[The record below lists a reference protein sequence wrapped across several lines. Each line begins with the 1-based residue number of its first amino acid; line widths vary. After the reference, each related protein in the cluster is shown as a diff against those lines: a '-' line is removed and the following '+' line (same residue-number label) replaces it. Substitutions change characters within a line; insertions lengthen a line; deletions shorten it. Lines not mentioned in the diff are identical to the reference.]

1 MSTGDR
7 LSDGGMSRRAFLGA
21 GAAGGAALLLGA
33 CGGSDSSGGGG
44 NVTINAL
51 HQQQAGYSAQDIA
64 GMTAAFEKAHPNI
77 KVKNTLVAY
86 EALHDK
92 IVAAAPAG
100 SFDVVLM
107 DCIWPAEFGSKHIV
121 ADITDRVNTLAGRD
135 DIFPGA
141 IQTAL
146 YKGRYYGMPWLLD
159 TKYLFYNTEMLQKAG
174 VSPNDLATWDGVKAA
189 AQKLVDKGV
198 VKHPYIGSWSQAEA
212 VVCDYATL
220 LGAFGGSFLDPS
232 GKPAFNTGGGVQAL
246 QFMADLRKSGL
257 ANPASTESLEED
269 VRKIF
274 SQGEA
279 AMAPNWTYMFN
290 LANDPKESKV
300 SGNVAIR
307 HTPTGP
313 GGKAPGVNGA
323 SALAITS
330 GSQHQDQA
338 WEYVKFLTSKSTQD
352 DFAKSSLPIWKSSYD
367 EAKVQQAGGEKV
379 VATAKTQ
386 LPDMILRPQVPNYN
400 SASQKLQVEIQNA
413 LLGKK
418 SPQQALND
426 AAKAFAT

>member
-33 CGGSDSSGGGG
+33 CGGSDSGSGGG

-121 ADITDRVNTLAGRD
+121 ADITDRVNTLQGRD

-146 YKGRYYGMPWLLD
+146 YKGKYYGMPWLLD
-159 TKYLFYNTEMLQKAG
+159 TKYLFYNTEMLDKAG
-174 VSPNDLATWDGVKAA
+174 VSPDDLATWDGVKAA

-220 LGAFGGSFLDPS
+220 VRAFGGSFLDPS

-246 QFMADLRKSGL
+246 
-257 ANPASTESLEED
+257 
-269 VRKIF
+269 
-274 SQGEA
+274 
-279 AMAPNWTYMFN
+279 
-290 LANDPKESKV
+290 
-300 SGNVAIR
+300 
-307 HTPTGP
+307 
-313 GGKAPGVNGA
+313 
-323 SALAITS
+323 
-330 GSQHQDQA
+330 
-338 WEYVKFLTSKSTQD
+338 
-352 DFAKSSLPIWKSSYD
+352 
-367 EAKVQQAGGEKV
+367 
-379 VATAKTQ
+379 
-386 LPDMILRPQVPNYN
+386 
-400 SASQKLQVEIQNA
+400 
-413 LLGKK
+413 
-418 SPQQALND
+418 
-426 AAKAFAT
+426 